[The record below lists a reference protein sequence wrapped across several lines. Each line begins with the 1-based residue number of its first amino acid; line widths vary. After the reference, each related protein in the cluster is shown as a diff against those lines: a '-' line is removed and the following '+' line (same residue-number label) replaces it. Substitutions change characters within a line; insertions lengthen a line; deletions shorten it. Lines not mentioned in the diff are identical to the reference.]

1 MKSLI
6 PKAGKQY
13 ERVRRLDDKTIEFIT
28 KRIGKRIK
36 KYRKLKNITQSDLSQ
51 KVNISRPHI
60 ANIENGYSKTTIET
74 LLRISYFLDISIEQL
89 FSDQKRGE

>member
-1 MKSLI
+1 
-6 PKAGKQY
+6 
-13 ERVRRLDDKTIEFIT
+13 LDDKTIEFIT